1 MKEMTVDTPKP
12 MVMVGDIPVV
22 QHLINIFEKYD
33 KFEFI
38 ICSGYLSN
46 VLEEYFASFNNVK
59 VIFTGESTNT
69 GGRVYKC
76 KDILDEE
83 FIVTYGDGLANVNI
97 QKLVDF
103 HHSHNKIGTIT
114 VAKPVSRFG
123 IVDFNS
129 NYEVLNFIEK
139 PKLDNYINIGF
150 MVFKN
155 DFLNYLNENST
166 LESNP
171 IKNLARDNN
180 LCAFIHEGYFEPMDT
195 YREYLN
201 MNKLWNTGNA
211 LDFRYLIFYYEKN
224 IITGGCGYIGSKFVE
239 TYLNNYEIKVFDTTY
254 FDSYTNKNVSVIKKD
269 IREIKTED
277 LIDIDVIIHMSEL
290 SNDPL
295 GNLNEKITFE
305 INHKATVK
313 LLNLANNSEIKK
325 FIYMSS
331 CSVYGISDSHSDENS
346 DAKPLTAY
354 AKAKILN
361 EDYILNNNL
370 NFETVILRN
379 ATVFGHSPNLRLD
392 LVINDLVFN
401 ALRNNKLELIS
412 DGTPKRPF
420 IHVKDLVKILT
431 LFIESPKNLDKEIFN
446 IGHESLNYSIKNVAE
461 IIGDKLNIS
470 QIHYGKKDLDQR
482 SYLVNF
488 NKFDK
493 IFKYNFEFDLDKGI
507 QDLIN
512 NYENTENSIN
522 QKRIRKINYLLEE
535 KLLDKNLYW
544 IN

>member
-69 GGRVYKC
+69 GGRIYKC

-171 IKNLARDNN
+171 IKNLASDNN
-180 LCAFIHEGYFEPMDT
+180 LCAFVHEGYFEPMDT

-201 MNKLWNTGNA
+201 MNKLWDTGNA
-211 LDFRYLIFYYEKN
+211 PWTLDI
-224 IITGGCGYIGSKFVE
+224 
-239 TYLNNYEIKVFDTTY
+239 
-254 FDSYTNKNVSVIKKD
+254 
-269 IREIKTED
+269 
-277 LIDIDVIIHMSEL
+277 
-290 SNDPL
+290 
-295 GNLNEKITFE
+295 
-305 INHKATVK
+305 
-313 LLNLANNSEIKK
+313 
-325 FIYMSS
+325 
-331 CSVYGISDSHSDENS
+331 
-346 DAKPLTAY
+346 
-354 AKAKILN
+354 
-361 EDYILNNNL
+361 
-370 NFETVILRN
+370 
-379 ATVFGHSPNLRLD
+379 
-392 LVINDLVFN
+392 
-401 ALRNNKLELIS
+401 
-412 DGTPKRPF
+412 
-420 IHVKDLVKILT
+420 
-431 LFIESPKNLDKEIFN
+431 
-446 IGHESLNYSIKNVAE
+446 
-461 IIGDKLNIS
+461 
-470 QIHYGKKDLDQR
+470 
-482 SYLVNF
+482 
-488 NKFDK
+488 
-493 IFKYNFEFDLDKGI
+493 
-507 QDLIN
+507 
-512 NYENTENSIN
+512 
-522 QKRIRKINYLLEE
+522 
-535 KLLDKNLYW
+535 
-544 IN
+544 

>member
-103 HHSHNKIGTIT
+103 HHSHNNIGTIT
-114 VAKPVSRFG
+114 VAKPISRFG

-155 DFLNYLNENST
+155 DFLTYLNENST
-166 LESNP
+166 LESDP

-180 LCAFIHEGYFEPMDT
+180 LCAFVHEGYFEPMDT

-211 LDFRYLIFYYEKN
+211 PWTLDI
-224 IITGGCGYIGSKFVE
+224 
-239 TYLNNYEIKVFDTTY
+239 
-254 FDSYTNKNVSVIKKD
+254 
-269 IREIKTED
+269 
-277 LIDIDVIIHMSEL
+277 
-290 SNDPL
+290 
-295 GNLNEKITFE
+295 
-305 INHKATVK
+305 
-313 LLNLANNSEIKK
+313 
-325 FIYMSS
+325 
-331 CSVYGISDSHSDENS
+331 
-346 DAKPLTAY
+346 
-354 AKAKILN
+354 
-361 EDYILNNNL
+361 
-370 NFETVILRN
+370 
-379 ATVFGHSPNLRLD
+379 
-392 LVINDLVFN
+392 
-401 ALRNNKLELIS
+401 
-412 DGTPKRPF
+412 
-420 IHVKDLVKILT
+420 
-431 LFIESPKNLDKEIFN
+431 
-446 IGHESLNYSIKNVAE
+446 
-461 IIGDKLNIS
+461 
-470 QIHYGKKDLDQR
+470 
-482 SYLVNF
+482 
-488 NKFDK
+488 
-493 IFKYNFEFDLDKGI
+493 
-507 QDLIN
+507 
-512 NYENTENSIN
+512 
-522 QKRIRKINYLLEE
+522 
-535 KLLDKNLYW
+535 
-544 IN
+544 